1 MAGQSRVRGRRI
13 TPFLPCPTTPPAIA
27 LRMGSMAK
35 SKRDPVREARIQDE
49 AIVDAYGPEEQA
61 MGWYYYLK
69 DKIRFPF
76 QAKCIA
82 VKAVSP
88 PLKGEKVEVRGMA
101 PEEACA
107 SDMLVL
113 IKWQGRPWRS
123 HPVSTASHQGEQ
135 SNQ

>member
-1 MAGQSRVRGRRI
+1 
-13 TPFLPCPTTPPAIA
+13 
-27 LRMGSMAK
+27 MAK

-88 PLKGEKVEVRGMA
+88 FLKGEKVEVRGMA

-113 IKWQGRPWRS
+113 IQWQGRTMAVPLS
-123 HPVSTASHQGEQ
+123 QL
-135 SNQ
+135 

>member
-13 TPFLPCPTTPPAIA
+13 TPFLPCPTAPPAIA

-49 AIVDAYGPEEQA
+49 AIVDVYGAEEQA
-61 MGWYYYLK
+61 IGWDYYLK

-88 PLKGEKVEVRGMA
+88 LLKGATVEVRAIG
-101 PEEACA
+101 PDEACA
-107 SDMLVL
+107 SDMLL
-113 IKWQGRPWRS
+113 P
-123 HPVSTASHQGEQ
+123 
-135 SNQ
+135 